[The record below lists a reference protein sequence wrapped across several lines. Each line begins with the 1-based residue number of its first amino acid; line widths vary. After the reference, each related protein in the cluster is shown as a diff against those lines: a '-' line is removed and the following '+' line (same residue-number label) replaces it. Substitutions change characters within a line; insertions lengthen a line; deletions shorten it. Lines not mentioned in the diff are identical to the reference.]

1 MRKSDRVSGVT
12 LTFMFSDIEGS
23 TQRWERDDAA
33 MADAVRRHDELV
45 RAAIESC
52 GGRVF
57 KTVGDAF
64 CATFD
69 LPAAAVAACLDAQR
83 RLETEDFSAVDGLHV
98 RMALHTGGAVER
110 DGDYFG
116 STVNRVARLLAIG
129 HGGQVLLSGLTSDL
143 VLDALPE
150 CATLADMG
158 SHRLKDLSRPEQVY
172 QLIAPDLRRDF
183 PALRSLGRFPN
194 NLPFESTPFVGR
206 EGEVAEVAAL
216 LGAHRVVTL
225 VGSGGVGKTRVSLHV
240 AAQVLEQ
247 YRDGVW
253 VVELAPLREG
263 GFIPEAIAAA
273 LSIRLSNN
281 VEPLASLVAAL
292 RPLRALLVLDNCEH
306 LVADAA
312 AVAAAIVRSCPD
324 VRVLAT
330 SRQGLG
336 ISGETAYRMPSLP
349 VPPEEQG
356 AAMTAAEARGY
367 AAVELFV
374 TRAEAADARFRL
386 TDENAPVVAD
396 ICRRLDGIALAIE
409 LAAARIRT
417 LSPSQLQRRLGER
430 FRVLTGGSRDA
441 LPRQQTLYAMIGW
454 SYDLLADN
462 ERALLNRLAIFA
474 GGWTIEAAEAVACG
488 DGIDALDVCDLLSSL
503 VDKSLVSTE
512 LGGRDTRY
520 RLLESTRSYALE
532 KLLAS
537 GEQTHVARRHAQWLA
552 EFVEAAEE
560 MHPKTARVQWLPA
573 LEVELDNA
581 RAAIVWALGERGD
594 PALAARIATA
604 LRPLWND
611 AGFIGE
617 GRRWLLAA
625 VERVDELKDLRVAA
639 RLWHAAAFFTV
650 GQQRVEAAERALE
663 LSERCEDPLRVAA
676 CWGILA
682 EGYRMVGRN
691 DESEVAIDRALALYR
706 ENGKTRTKAYA
717 VALDSRALLLHA
729 LGRIDEARRLYAD
742 AIALYESLGDEERAM
757 TPRMYMADLEFRA
770 GNVRH
775 ALGFVTDAIEYFQS
789 RRNVIREAN
798 ARANAAAYRIALGE
812 IDEAEQEARASLVL
826 CEHLQSAQM
835 TAVAIEHL
843 AIVAAERGELR
854 HAARLSGYIDAWYG
868 RESLE
873 REWTEQQGYERLM
886 TALRANL
893 PEEELRRY
901 TTEGMTLSEEDAIA
915 EAIAGASAGAPA
927 ATKTA

>member
-1 MRKSDRVSGVT
+1 VSGVT

-33 MADAVRRHDELV
+33 MTDAVRRHDGLV

-69 LPAAAVAACLDAQR
+69 VPARAVAACLDAQR
-83 RLETEDFSAVDGLHV
+83 RLEAEDFSAVDGLHV

-116 STVNRVARLLAIG
+116 PTVNRIARLLAIG
-129 HGGQVLLSGLTSDL
+129 HGGQVLLSGVTSDL
-143 VLDALPE
+143 VLAALPE
-150 CATLADMG
+150 LATLADMG

-183 PALRSLGRFPN
+183 PALRSLGLFPN
-194 NLPFESTPFVGR
+194 NLPLESTPFVGR
-206 EGEVAEVAAL
+206 DGEVAEVAAL
-216 LGAHRVVTL
+216 LATHRVVTL

-240 AAQVLEQ
+240 GAQVLEQ
-247 YRDGVW
+247 HRDGVW
-253 VVELAPLREG
+253 VVELAPVSEG

-273 LSIRLSNN
+273 LSFRLSNN
-281 VEPLASLVAAL
+281 VDPLTSVVASL

-312 AVAAAIVRSCPD
+312 AVVAAIVRSCPD

-330 SRQGLG
+330 SRQALG
-336 ISGETAYRMPSLP
+336 ISGEAVYRMPSLP
-349 VPPEEQG
+349 FPSEGE
-356 AAMTAAEARGY
+356 AAAIAAADARSY

-374 TRAEAADARFRL
+374 TRAEAADARFTL
-386 TDENAPVVAD
+386 TDENAPIVAE

-409 LAAARIRT
+409 LAAARVRT
-417 LSPSQLQRRLGER
+417 LSPAQLQRRLGER

-441 LPRQQTLYAMIGW
+441 LPRQQTLHAMIGW
-454 SYDLLADN
+454 SYDLLAEN
-462 ERALLNRLAIFA
+462 ERALLNRLAIFS
-474 GGWTIEAAEAVACG
+474 GGWTIEAAEAVANG
-488 DGIDALDVCDLLSSL
+488 DGIDAVEVCELLSSL

-512 LGGRDTRY
+512 LGERDTRY

-537 GEQTHVARRHAQWLA
+537 GEQPLVARRHAHWVA
-552 EFVEAAEE
+552 EFVEATEE
-560 MHPKTARVQWLPA
+560 TYYKTPRAQWIPA
-573 LEVELDNA
+573 IEVELDNA
-581 RAAIVWALGERGD
+581 RAAMAWAAGERGD
-594 PALAARIATA
+594 LPLAARIATA

-617 GRRWLLAA
+617 GRRWLLASVA
-625 VERVDELKDLRVAA
+625 RVDEIEDSRVIA
-639 RLWHAAAFFTV
+639 RLWHALAFFSV
-650 GQQRVEAAERALE
+650 GKQRVEAGERALE
-663 LSERCEDPLRVAA
+663 FSERFEGPLRVAA
-676 CWGILA
+676 CCGILA
-682 EGYRMVGRN
+682 EGYRMVGRI
-691 DESEVAIDRALALYR
+691 DDAEVLIDRALELYR
-706 ENGKTRTKAYA
+706 EHGKTRSKAYA

-729 LGRIDEARRLYAD
+729 LGRIDEAREVYVD

-775 ALGFVTDAIEYFQS
+775 ALDCATDAIAYFRA
-789 RRNVIREAN
+789 RRNVLREAN
-798 ARANAAAYRIALGE
+798 ALANAAAYRLALGE
-812 IDEAEQEARASLVL
+812 IDEAEREAGASLVL
-826 CEHLQSAQM
+826 CEQLQSAQM
-835 TAVAIEHL
+835 IAVAIEHL
-843 AIVAAERGELR
+843 AGAAAARGHLR
-854 HAARLSGYIDAWYG
+854 HAARLSGYIDAWYE

-873 REWTEQQGYERLM
+873 REWTEQQGYERLVS
-886 TALRANL
+886 ALRANL
-893 PEEELRRY
+893 AEEELRRY
-901 TTEGMTLSEEDAIA
+901 TAEGTTLSEEDAIA
-915 EAIAGASAGAPA
+915 EALAGAAAGASAAM
-927 ATKTA
+927 KTA